1 MFRKA
6 IIVAAGALVV
16 ILITTVGCCPETA
29 TIVTQHHG
37 MDLIPGDA
45 HGGMYLDFKSMREDK
60 DLSAVYEGMAVGQFE
75 WGEEIVGVSASQ
87 VDFMVSYGA
96 GVVFGGSFN
105 DDKVRED
112 LGELEFQEGTYEDA
126 ELWTGYHGEL
136 GEGAVAI
143 LKGGLIYG
151 EPDTVKSHMRVI
163 NGTETSL
170 YQNEDIKQLL
180 NRLPGWSPIFLWLE
194 CDHSGEGQFGF
205 PDALAGVMV
214 LGKADKDNLKAA
226 VVIEFR
232 SKIAATE
239 GLTGAEIFFEYTEGT
254 EIEVN
259 QSGTYVEIEAK
270 IPLQMFS
277 Q

>member
-1 MFRKA
+1 MLRKVM
-6 IIVAAGALVV
+6 IVVVVVLVV
-16 ILITTVGCCPETA
+16 ILIAIMGCGQEP
-29 TIVTQHHG
+29 TIVTRHHG

-105 DDKVRED
+105 DDKVREA
-112 LGELEFQEGTYEDA
+112 LGELEFEEGTYEDA

-151 EPDTVKSHMRVI
+151 EPDTVKRHMRVI
-163 NGTETSL
+163 NGTEASL
-170 YQNEDIKQLL
+170 YQAEDIEQVMD
-180 NRLPGWSPIFLWLE
+180 RLPGWSPIMLMLQCE
-194 CDHSGEGQFGF
+194 LPEQMGF
-205 PDALAGVMV
+205 SDALALAMAFS
-214 LGKADKDNLKAA
+214 KADKDNLKLA
-226 VVIEFR
+226 VIIEFE
-232 SKIAATE
+232 SESAATE
-239 GLTGAEIFFEYTEGT
+239 GLTGAETFVRSMEGI
-254 EIEVN
+254 EIEVSR
-259 QSGTYVEIEAK
+259 SGTYVEIEAK
-270 IPLQMFS
+270 IPLQVFS